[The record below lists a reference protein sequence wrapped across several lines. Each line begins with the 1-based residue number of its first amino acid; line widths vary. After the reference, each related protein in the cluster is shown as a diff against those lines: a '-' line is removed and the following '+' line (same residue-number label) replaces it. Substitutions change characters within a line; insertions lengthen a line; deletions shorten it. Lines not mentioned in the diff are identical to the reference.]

1 MLKKI
6 VKQVVNASFFWL
18 VNWGR

>member
-6 VKQVVNASFFWL
+6 VKQVVNTSFFWL